1 MNEYISKNGHSLEP
15 PLAFRGQQRSVR
27 YLFSD
32 TCTFTGLFLN
42 LTFVDLY
49 GFFTINLLYV
59 VLILLYKMFNKD
71 FILGLR

>member
-15 PLAFRGQQRSVR
+15 PLAFRGQQRSVG

-49 GFFTINLLYV
+49 GFFH
-59 VLILLYKMFNKD
+59 YKSIVCCFN
-71 FILGLR
+71 IIVQNV